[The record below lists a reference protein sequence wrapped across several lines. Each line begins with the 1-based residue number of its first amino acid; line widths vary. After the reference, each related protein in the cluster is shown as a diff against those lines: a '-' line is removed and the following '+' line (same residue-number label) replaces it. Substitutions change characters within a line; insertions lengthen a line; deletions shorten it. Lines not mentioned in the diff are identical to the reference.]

1 MNRTPLLDAH
11 THVWP
16 DRIAAKALAGRV
28 PGMDA
33 TFDGTVR
40 GLTATMDRV
49 GVDRAVVMGIADQA
63 RHVHRT
69 NEFIGGLRSERFVP
83 FGTVHPELS
92 VEENLD
98 SLRRHGV
105 VGVKLHPLFQGF
117 TLDDERIHALLE
129 AFGDEIPVITHVGKG
144 GTPETDQRVTPR
156 MLADIVRTFPRLR
169 LVACH
174 FGGFHRLDEAEEEVV
189 GLPVY
194 LETSWPPTLAG
205 LDAQRVRDVIRRH
218 GADRVVFGSDWPMSD
233 PGTEMDVVRGLGLTP
248 EETDAVLGGNL
259 SRFLAGDRTRE
270 SVQ

>member
-1 MNRTPLLDAH
+1 MDAH

-16 DRIAAKALAGRV
+16 DHIAARALEGRV

-33 TFDGTVR
+33 AFNGTVR
-40 GLTATMDRV
+40 GLRASLERSGIDRS
-49 GVDRAVVMGIADQA
+49 VVMGIADHA

-69 NEFIGGLRSERFVP
+69 NEFIGSLKSDQLVP

-105 VGVKLHPLFQGF
+105 TGVKLHPLFQGF
-117 TLDDERIHALLE
+117 ALDDPRIWALLE
-129 AFGDEIPVITHVGKG
+129 AFGSEFPVIMHVGKG
-144 GTPETDQRVTPR
+144 GTPETDARATPV
-156 MLADIVRTFPRLR
+156 MLAAIVDAFPGLR

-174 FGGFHRLDEAEEEVV
+174 FGGFHRLDEVEEQVV
-189 GLPVY
+189 GKQVL

-205 LDAQRVRDVIRRH
+205 LDAGRVRDVIRRH

-233 PGTEMDVVRGLGLTP
+233 PAAEMQVIRGLGLNE
-248 EETDAVLGGNL
+248 EETAGILGGNL
-259 SRFLAGDRTRE
+259 SLWLEGGQGAGPT
-270 SVQ
+270 V